1 MKKKI
6 KEEEKA
12 EASIDLLQYNYPKPT
27 GADMAFPTY
36 DAIPELLEEAKR
48 RGFYDGRTPYNKLFS
63 DLFFNGGRVVFK
75 SGINREKQKEIW
87 AYVRSFM
94 GSWAPK
100 HEHKEAICAMIMSE
114 ILEPNLDKK

>member
-6 KEEEKA
+6 KDEEKGNT
-12 EASIDLLQYNYPKPT
+12 SIDLMQYNYPKPT

-36 DAIPELLEEAKR
+36 DTIPELLEEARR
-48 RGFYDGRTPYNKLFS
+48 RGFDGHYGPYNSLFS
-63 DLFFNGGRVVFK
+63 NLFFNGGKVIFK
-75 SGINREKQKEIW
+75 KGVNPEKQKEIW

-100 HEHKEAICAMIMSE
+100 HEHKEAICAMLMSE
-114 ILEPNLDKK
+114 ILEPELATS